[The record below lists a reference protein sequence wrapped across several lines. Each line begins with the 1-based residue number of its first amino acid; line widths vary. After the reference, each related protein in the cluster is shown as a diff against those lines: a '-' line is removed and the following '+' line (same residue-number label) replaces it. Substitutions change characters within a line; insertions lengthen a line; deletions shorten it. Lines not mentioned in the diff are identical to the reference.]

1 MTLALWDEA
10 VKEAKKQM
18 GVKDS
23 FVRIEGKL
31 LKKCQL
37 IYTALVAGTKQ

>member
-10 VKEAKKQM
+10 VKEAKKQL

-23 FVRIEGKL
+23 FVRIEGNL
-31 LKKCQL
+31 LKKSQL
-37 IYTALVAGTKQ
+37 IYTALVAGTKS

>member
-10 VKEAKKQM
+10 VAEAKKQM
-18 GVKDS
+18 GVKDE

-31 LKKCQL
+31 LKKCQI
-37 IYTALVAGTKQ
+37 IYTMLMAKS

>member
-18 GVKDS
+18 GVKDT
-23 FVRIEGKL
+23 FTRIEGKL
-31 LKKCQL
+31 LKKCQV
-37 IYTALVAGTKQ
+37 IYTALVAGTKS